1 MKAQHWKCCLGQLN
15 EGSNPSLSVFT
26 TSRKNTSLIA
36 FTGMSA
42 KDTLARWAG
51 DEFML
56 ILPNIQGAEEAI
68 AKVLNL
74 KLVAAGVE
82 TEMQEY
88 LLRSLGRQE
97 VQDYLY

>member
-1 MKAQHWKCCLGQLN
+1 
-15 EGSNPSLSVFT
+15 
-26 TSRKNTSLIA
+26 
-36 FTGMSA
+36 MSA